1 VKVPADLR
9 KAFGCEH
16 VNRSLRTDSRS
27 LAVILIEAI
36 LLLGGKW
43 VLVGQDTWEADN
55 AYYGRYA
62 STPATRS
69 WRELRCNYWTG
80 RSIQTI
86 EVSGEY
92 NPVPM
97 ECPFITSAQ

>member
-1 VKVPADLR
+1 MNIKLWD
-9 KAFGCEH
+9 
-16 VNRSLRTDSRS
+16 RTEPLKSVAIW
-27 LAVILIEAI
+27 AVGVFILIEAI

-97 ECPFITSAQ
+97 ECPFITIAQ